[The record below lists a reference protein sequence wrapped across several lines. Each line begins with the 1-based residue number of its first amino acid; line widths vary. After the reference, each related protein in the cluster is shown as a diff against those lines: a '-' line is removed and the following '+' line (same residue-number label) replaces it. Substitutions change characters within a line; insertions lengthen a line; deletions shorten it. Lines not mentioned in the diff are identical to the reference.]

1 MSLIFFCIATYS
13 EACGVALPRYAG
25 YPFLSLGH
33 VVEVFLS
40 ICELSDRAARD
51 AAVAMV
57 TAGCL
62 ASIAKLH
69 PRSARG

>member
-1 MSLIFFCIATYS
+1 MSLNVFYVTVYT
-13 EACGVALPRYAG
+13 EACGVALSPHTG

>member
-1 MSLIFFCIATYS
+1 MSLSVFYIAVYA
-13 EACGVALPRYAG
+13 EACGVAVPRYTG

-69 PRSARG
+69 PRPARG